1 MKQFLVYVYY
11 TFFSYNIKQ
20 KVPLI
25 LLEKHS
31 FTECFLYIDLS
42 DFRSLRQSVK
52 VHEIPVSSP

>member
-31 FTECFLYIDLS
+31 FPECFLNIDLS
-42 DFRSLRQSVK
+42 DLCSLRQSVT
-52 VHEIPVSSP
+52 VHENRVSSP